1 MSATPALPRRARKIS
16 DMANAIAA
24 DRLRVLSL
32 RQAVSDR
39 IGYTVAVAFGA
50 LATWAS
56 WWAVGL
62 LLVGYVIAAVVAYR
76 RYQRAL
82 EGMA

>member
-1 MSATPALPRRARKIS
+1 MSHALKLPRRARQIS
-16 DMANAIAA
+16 QMANAIAA

-39 IGYTVAVAFGA
+39 IGYAVAVTLGA
-50 LATWAS
+50 LAKWAS

-62 LLVGYVIAAVVAYR
+62 LVVGYVIAAVVAYR
-76 RYQRAL
+76 RYRSAL
-82 EGMA
+82 GDMA